1 MSEETID
8 DRRES
13 VLFAYHEAV
22 PAPNVAALAEWIAR
36 YPDFAGDLIE
46 LTRDWALFNERD
58 VAIAAGDVPTF
69 TRGRVLDPLLRVLP
83 SAEASR
89 IVDSTVDRAVMQT
102 GRAAVILLYIDNVQP
117 ILRQTIVTIRSVLQP
132 NDRAFRVARH
142 GFALV
147 LSDADSA
154 AAQVTA
160 TNLLGLLRKPITL
173 DAATADMRIRSGI
186 AAYPPRREDM
196 PSLLD
201 QARRALVS
209 PRTDIEPRESATGTD
224 NRPA

>member
-13 VLFAYHEAV
+13 VLFAYQEAV

-46 LTRDWALFNERD
+46 LTRDWALFNERG
-58 VAIAAGDVPTF
+58 VAIAAGEVPTF
-69 TRGRVLDPLLRVLP
+69 TRGRARDPLLRVLP

-102 GRAAVILLYIDNVQP
+102 GRAAVILVYIDNVQP
-117 ILRQTIVTIRSVLQP
+117 ILLHTIANIRSVLQP
-132 NDRAFRVARH
+132 NDRAFRVARS

-147 LSDADSA
+147 LSDADSGS
-154 AAQVTA
+154 AQVIA
-160 TNLLGLLRKPITL
+160 TNLLGLLRKSIAL
-173 DAATADMRIRSGI
+173 DATTVDKRIRLGV
-186 AAYPPRREDM
+186 AVYPPRREGM

-209 PRTDIEPRESATGTD
+209 PKNDIEMRELATGTD
-224 NRPA
+224 FY